1 MTDNNETND
10 DENEE
15 EQERDTTYRGAA
27 AINNDD
33 WDQDI
38 AVEHEEVI
46 DRRRVDEMTSA
57 LDVVDKAAE
66 LDEIRFRSEICD
78 EQREQLE
85 EAIEATL
92 DAADAV
98 WPADSG
104 VPHIDD

>member
-1 MTDNNETND
+1 MTSDNEND
-10 DENEE
+10 DETE
-15 EQERDTTYRGAA
+15 ERDSTYGGSAPT
-27 AINNDD
+27 DSE
-33 WDQDI
+33 DQDI
-38 AVEHEEVI
+38 AAEHEEVI

-57 LDVVDKAAE
+57 LDVVERAAE

-98 WPADSG
+98 WPHDEG
-104 VPHIDD
+104 VPLDD